1 MDAYYSNSSR
11 RFNKG
16 SAKAEAR
23 DIRLLIKFG

>member
-1 MDAYYSNSSR
+1 MDAYCSNGSG

-16 SAKAEAR
+16 SAKAEAQ